1 MIGTE
6 SLAVLMVFATF
17 AVLAMG
23 FPVAFSLAG
32 TALAFAGIGW
42 AFGDFNVNLLRGLS
56 SRYFGVMTNEILVAV
71 PLFVLMGLM
80 LERSKIA
87 EQLLETMGLLFG
99 RLRGGLAVS
108 VLIVGVLLAASTGI
122 VGATVVTMGLLS
134 LPTMMKAG
142 YDKRLATGT
151 ICASGTLGQ
160 IIPPSIVLILLGDIL
175 QGANTQ
181 AQNALGNFAPDPVS
195 VIDLFAGAL
204 VPGLMLVGLYIVYI
218 LVRCLI
224 RPQDAPHMV
233 FGQIGRLM
241 FRVFDVLVPPL
252 ILIVA
257 VLGSIIAGVATP
269 TEAAAVGAMGA
280 ALLAARR
287 LSPNRGVPALAAGL
301 CLIGMLVIANLFDL
315 RMGRQSIPWYDA
327 VAFVAAVIL
336 GLGFLAG
343 FLISLRQLYRTGVLT
358 DVLDGS
364 FKITCMVFVI
374 LLGAS
379 VFALVF
385 RGLHGDDLVH
395 DVLIGLPGGTLGAMV
410 LVMAVMF
417 LLGFFLDFIE
427 IVFVVVPIVAPV
439 LLTMGL
445 DPVWLGVMIAINL
458 QTSFLTPPFG
468 FALFYLRGVA
478 PDSIATMD
486 IYRGAMPFVGIQLAG
501 LALVAL
507 LPGLATWLPQILFR

>member
-1 MIGTE
+1 M
-6 SLAVLMVFATF
+6 A
-17 AVLAMG
+17 G

-42 AFGDFNVNLLRGLS
+42 LAGEFHLNLLGSLG
-56 SRYFGVMTNEILVAV
+56 SRYFGAMTNEVLVAV
-71 PLFVLMGLM
+71 PLFILMGLL

-87 EQLLETMGLLFG
+87 EELLETMGLLFG
-99 RLRGGLAVS
+99 KLRGGLAIS
-108 VLIVGVLLAASTGI
+108 VLIVGALLAASTGI

-142 YDKRLATGT
+142 YSPKLATGT

-160 IIPPSIVLILLGDIL
+160 IIPPSIVLILLGDML

-195 VIDLFAGAL
+195 VIDLFAGAFI
-204 VPGLMLVGLYIVYI
+204 PGLVLVGLYTVYI
-218 LVRCLI
+218 LVRAFL
-224 RPQDAPHMV
+224 RPEDAPALER
-233 FGQIGRLM
+233 GEAGRLAR
-241 FRVFDVLVPPL
+241 RVLDVLVPPL
-252 ILIVA
+252 VLIVA

-287 LSPNRGVPALAAGL
+287 VTGGRGIVPLLTGGALIA
-301 CLIGMLVIANLFDL
+301 MLVVANLFDL
-315 RMGRQSIPWYDA
+315 RLGRQDVPWYDTA
-327 VAFVAAVIL
+327 AFVAAVVLGIGFVTGLLASLVRLQRSGIL
-336 GLGFLAG
+336 A
-343 FLISLRQLYRTGVLT
+343 

-364 FKITCMVFVI
+364 FRVTCMVFVI

-385 RGLHGDDLVH
+385 RGLNGDEMVRE
-395 DVLIGLPGGTLGAMV
+395 VLTGLPGGVFGAML

-417 LLGFFLDFIE
+417 VLGFFLDFIE
-427 IVFVVVPIVAPV
+427 ITFVVVPIVAPV
-439 LLTMGL
+439 LLVMGL

-478 PDSIATMD
+478 PDSIRTGD
-486 IYRGAMPFVGIQLAG
+486 IYRGIAPFVGIQIVG
-501 LALVAL
+501 LVLVAL
-507 LPGLATWLPQILFR
+507 VPGLATWLPSVLLR